1 MNRRL
6 LLVLLIVLAIGL
18 GFFREFVFININE
31 QMRVTYYHA
40 SDSHVAGMFRFLE
53 GYSYATLYYLKWPLT
68 LFFAALFAGITS
80 LIIRYWFPGKNY
92 TRVVFF
98 TFGAIF
104 LLAFL
109 LFMLGWLTGADYFFY
124 TLARFLVGL
133 AESPALLAVLI
144 PAFYLTAETT
154 THKN

>member
-6 LLVLLIVLAIGL
+6 LLVLFILLAIGL

-40 SDSHVAGMFRFLE
+40 ADSHVAGLFRFLE
-53 GYSYATLYYLKWPLT
+53 GYSYTTLYYLKWPLT

-80 LIIRYWFPGKNY
+80 LIIRFWFPGKNY
-92 TRVVFF
+92 TRIVFLA
-98 TFGAIF
+98 FGAIF

-109 LFMLGWLTGADYFFY
+109 LFLLGWLTGAYYFFY
-124 TLARFLVGL
+124 TIARFLVGL

-144 PAFYLTAETT
+144 PAFYLSGETT
-154 THKN
+154 TQKN